1 MIALEER
8 NILLDCDCETCE
20 EAIRLAA
27 DRLREN
33 GFIGTQY
40 AEDVLAREKD
50 YPTGLP
56 TDDVPVA
63 LPHAFSSDVKET
75 SVAVL
80 RFKKPVAWH
89 NMVMPTENV
98 PVEMAFMLA
107 NASGAEDH
115 LEELQELMNCFSRE
129 GLLLDMK
136 KAATP
141 AELIAVFEN
150 RESYPEI

>member
-1 MIALEER
+1 MITLEER
-8 NILLDCDCETCE
+8 NILLDCDCETYE

-33 GFIGTQY
+33 GCIGTQY
-40 AEDVLAREKD
+40 AEDVLTREKD

-56 TDDVPVA
+56 CEDVPVA
-63 LPHAFSSDVKET
+63 LPHAFSADVKET

-80 RFKKPVAWH
+80 RFRKPVAWH
-89 NMVMPTENV
+89 NMIAPTEDV

-107 NASGAEDH
+107 NASGADDH
-115 LEELQELMNCFSRE
+115 LEELQELMNCFTRQ

-141 AELIAVFEN
+141 AELIRVFEN
-150 RESYPEI
+150 RGSYPEI